1 MGKSVALLD
10 TLKISYEELDGN
22 WEETIKKILQFL
34 EVSVV
39 PLPASVKKLNP
50 EKLEEMVENYDE
62 MRQWLSKKKY
72 DHFIS

>member
-39 PLPASVKKLNP
+39 HLPASVKKLNP